1 MRLGV
6 RWVSVPGSTADK
18 GHCVAAG
25 DEPALDRCVSRGR
38 KEGSFAG
45 LSWAGEAV
53 RREEKSAWRKVPA

>member
-6 RWVSVPGSTADK
+6 CWVSVPGSRADK

-25 DEPALDRCVSRGR
+25 DESALDRCASRR

-45 LSWAGEAV
+45 LSGAGEAV
-53 RREEKSAWRKVPA
+53 RREEKGAWGKVPA